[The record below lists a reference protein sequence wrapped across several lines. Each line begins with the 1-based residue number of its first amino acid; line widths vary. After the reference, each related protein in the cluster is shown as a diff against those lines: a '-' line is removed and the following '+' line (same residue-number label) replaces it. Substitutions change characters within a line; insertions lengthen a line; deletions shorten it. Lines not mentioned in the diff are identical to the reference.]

1 MPRAARVGGPAPSEM
16 PSLVERLQVAL
27 NEARKARDQ
36 HRTLLFSTIL
46 ADLKNREFEVHHPL
60 TDEEAVDVVR
70 RGIKKRREAAEQ
82 FTAVGRADRAQA
94 EQLEVTLL
102 EGYLP
107 VQVPPEEIRVAVRA
121 AIAAGATD
129 LGKVMGQVMPHF
141 KGRADGKLINQIVRE
156 ELSAIV

>member
-107 VQVPPEEIRVAVRA
+107 AQVPPEEIRVAVRA

-156 ELSAIV
+156 ELSASV

>member
-1 MPRAARVGGPAPSEM
+1 M

-36 HRTLLFSTIL
+36 HRTLLYSTIL

-60 TDEEAVDVVR
+60 TDDDAVDVVR
-70 RGIKKRREAAEQ
+70 RGIKKRREAVEQ
-82 FTAVGRADRAQA
+82 FTKVGRQDRADV
-94 EQLEVTLL
+94 EQREVVLL

-107 VQVPPEEIRVAVRA
+107 AQVPPDEIRAVVRA
-121 AIAAGATD
+121 AIAAGASD
-129 LGKVMGQVMPHF
+129 LGKVMGQVMPQF

-156 ELSAIV
+156 ELSPSV

>member
-1 MPRAARVGGPAPSEM
+1 M

-46 ADLKNREFEVHHPL
+46 ADLKNREFEVRHPL

-82 FTAVGRADRAQA
+82 FHAVGRQDRADL
-94 EQLEVTLL
+94 EQREVALL

-107 VQVPPEEIRVAVRA
+107 AQVSAEEIRAAVRV
-121 AIAAGATD
+121 AIAAGATE
-129 LGKVMGQVMPHF
+129 LGKIMGQVMPQF

-156 ELSAIV
+156 ELSANV

>member
-1 MPRAARVGGPAPSEM
+1 M

-46 ADLKNREFEVHHPL
+46 ADLKNREFEVLHPL

-82 FTAVGRADRAQA
+82 FTAVGRQDRADV
-94 EQLEVTLL
+94 EQREVVVL

-107 VQVPPEEIRVAVRA
+107 AQVPPEEIRVAVRA
-121 AIAAGATD
+121 AIAAGAAD
-129 LGKVMGQVMPHF
+129 LGKVMGQVMPQF

-156 ELSAIV
+156 ELSASV

>member
-1 MPRAARVGGPAPSEM
+1 M

-102 EGYLP
+102 EAYLP
-107 VQVPPEEIRVAVRA
+107 AQVPPEEIRVAVRA

-156 ELSAIV
+156 ELSASV

>member
-1 MPRAARVGGPAPSEM
+1 M

-46 ADLKNREFEVHHPL
+46 ADLKNREFEVRHPL

-82 FTAVGRADRAQA
+82 FHAVGRQDRADL
-94 EQLEVTLL
+94 EQREVALL

-107 VQVPPEEIRVAVRA
+107 AQVSAEEIRAAVRV
-121 AIAAGATD
+121 AIAAGATE
-129 LGKVMGQVMPHF
+129 LGKIMGQVMPQF
-141 KGRADGKLINQIVRE
+141 KGRADGKMINQIVRE
-156 ELSAIV
+156 ELSANV

>member
-1 MPRAARVGGPAPSEM
+1 M

-107 VQVPPEEIRVAVRA
+107 AQVPPEEIRVAVRA

-156 ELSAIV
+156 ELSASV

>member
-1 MPRAARVGGPAPSEM
+1 M

-60 TDEEAVDVVR
+60 TDEDAVDVVR
-70 RGIKKRREAAEQ
+70 RGIKKRREAVEQ
-82 FTAVGRADRAQA
+82 FTKVGRQDRADA
-94 EQLEVTLL
+94 EQKEVTLL

-107 VQVPPEEIRVAVRA
+107 AQVPPDEIRVAVRA
-121 AIAAGATD
+121 AIAAGASD
-129 LGKVMGQVMPHF
+129 LGKVMGQVMPQF
-141 KGRADGKLINQIVRE
+141 KGRADGKMINQIVRE
-156 ELSAIV
+156 ELSPSV

>member
-1 MPRAARVGGPAPSEM
+1 M

-60 TDEEAVDVVR
+60 TDEDAVDVVR

-82 FTAVGRADRAQA
+82 FTNVGRQDRADT
-94 EQLEVTLL
+94 EQREVTLL
-102 EGYLP
+102 EAYLP
-107 VQVPPEEIRVAVRA
+107 AQVPPDEIRAAVRA
-121 AIAAGATD
+121 AIAAGASD
-129 LGKVMGQVMPHF
+129 LGKVMGQVMPQF
-141 KGRADGKLINQIVRE
+141 KGRADGKVINQIVRE
-156 ELSAIV
+156 ELSANV

>member
-1 MPRAARVGGPAPSEM
+1 MRRAARAGGLAPSEM

-36 HRTLLFSTIL
+36 HRTLLYSTVL

-82 FTAVGRADRAQA
+82 FTAVGRADRAET
-94 EQLEVTLL
+94 EQREVALL
-102 EGYLP
+102 EEYLP
-107 VQVPPEEIRVAVRA
+107 AQVPPEEIRVAVRA

-156 ELSAIV
+156 ELSASV

>member
-102 EGYLP
+102 EAYLP
-107 VQVPPEEIRVAVRA
+107 AQVPPEEIRVAVRA

-156 ELSAIV
+156 ELSASV